1 METFVK
7 IWSAQISP
15 AAQKIWVAQNLRGW
29 GERGVA
35 APQLQRHVRLWVL
48 SPVFS
53 IKLIIVSVQ
62 VLISETGLQ
71 FVPLLKKIKI
81 LNTKI

>member
-15 AAQKIWVAQNLRGW
+15 AAQKIWVAQNLRGR
-29 GERGVA
+29 GEGGVA

-62 VLISETGLQ
+62 FLISETGLQ